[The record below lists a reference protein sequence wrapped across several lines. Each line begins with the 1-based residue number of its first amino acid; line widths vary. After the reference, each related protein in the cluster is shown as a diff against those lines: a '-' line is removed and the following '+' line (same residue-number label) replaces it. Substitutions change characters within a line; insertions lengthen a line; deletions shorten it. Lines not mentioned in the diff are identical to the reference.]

1 MLKTLPGATVEVDI
15 SNPQAADDILSS
27 LFLTGGLMLS
37 QVSQFTGLEPHT
49 IQNWVKRGFLPP
61 PQNKRYDRS
70 QLCRILNIH
79 MLKDTLALPTI
90 CRLLSYINGQLDKNS
105 DDSIDDSQLYLYIIQ
120 VVFSLE
126 NDKLEGLPHLEERC
140 RQVLEGYREPFA
152 GARDRVLLVL
162 CIIVTAHLASRLTQ
176 QANLL
181 IGRMED

>member
-49 IQNWVKRGFLPP
+49 IQNWVKRGFFPP

-70 QLCRILNIH
+70 QLCRILIIH

-126 NDKLEGLPHLEERC
+126 NGKLEGLSHLEERC

>member
-70 QLCRILNIH
+70 QLCRILIIH

-90 CRLLSYINGQLDKNS
+90 CRLLSY
-105 DDSIDDSQLYLYIIQ
+105 IDDSQLYLYIIQ

-126 NDKLEGLPHLEERC
+126 NDKLEGLSHLEERC

-162 CIIVTAHLASRLTQ
+162 RIIVTAHLASRLTQ